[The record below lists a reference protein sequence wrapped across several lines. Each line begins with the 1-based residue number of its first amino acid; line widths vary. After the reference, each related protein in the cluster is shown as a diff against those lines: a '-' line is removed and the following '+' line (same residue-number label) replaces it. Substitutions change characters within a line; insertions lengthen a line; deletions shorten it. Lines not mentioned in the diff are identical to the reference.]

1 MVDEPWDG
9 LKGEVGPVLASIAP
23 FAAMTDEARPDVWLW
38 LPGVALLLLLRRR
51 RRLRKEVVVRDW
63 SETGT
68 GTGLRGKCFRRR
80 KNGTRLSTGR
90 GFSVLDQ
97 HGSRPS
103 KRPASQRGRICF
115 SSAAL
120 VGKQPARRSVS
131 RGNQAL
137 LEKGN
142 TNPERTSNSTSTCTR
157 LHLPASSCPPKV
169 AIMYLPT
176 AKQGSRPG
184 RRG

>member
-90 GFSVLDQ
+90 GFWVLDQ

-115 SSAAL
+115 SLLRLLGSSRQDVPFREATRPCLKRAILIPSAPPTPPPHAL
-120 VGKQPARRSVS
+120 AC
-131 RGNQAL
+131 
-137 LEKGN
+137 
-142 TNPERTSNSTSTCTR
+142 TC
-157 LHLPASSCPPKV
+157 LHLVVFPRWLSC
-169 AIMYLPT
+169 IYLLPNMSL
-176 AKQGSRPG
+176 A
-184 RRG
+184 